1 MIAYLDASVV
11 LRLVLGEPG
20 HLREWDRVEAGV
32 ASALTEVE
40 CLRTLDRLSRLG
52 RVTVEQVA
60 ERRAAVYSLL
70 EAVEVMDVSRAVLR
84 RASEPFPTPLGTL
97 NAIHLSAAMTWRDQR
112 DRGGLTFATH
122 DAVLA
127 LAARATGFAVIG
139 V

>member
-20 HLREWDRVEAGV
+20 HLREWERVEAGV

-40 CLRTLDRLSRLG
+40 CLRTLDRLTQLG
-52 RVTVEQVA
+52 RLTPEQVS

-97 NAIHLSAAMTWRDQR
+97 DAIHLSAAMTWRDL
-112 DRGGLTFATH
+112 RGGSLSFATH
-122 DAVLA
+122 DSVLA

-139 V
+139 D